1 MMSMETTMTSGKA
14 SLMDQNIKTID
25 FSLVGRQIG
34 LMSQHETGVEEL
46 TVSENLQ
53 FMARVKGLTEKE
65 FTNNK
70 KLILEQLEL
79 TKLEHV
85 YARNLSAGNKRK
97 LSLAMS
103 LLVTPTAEFLDDPLN
118 GVSAS

>member
-14 SLMDQNIKTID
+14 SLMDQNIRTID

-70 KLILEQLEL
+70 KLIL
-79 TKLEHV
+79 
-85 YARNLSAGNKRK
+85 
-97 LSLAMS
+97 
-103 LLVTPTAEFLDDPLN
+103 
-118 GVSAS
+118 